1 LQASPDVGIA
11 ILLTLL
17 FSTPFEHAPVGLAPM
32 CALLPT
38 RTGDNMK
45 SIHKLAYAAALTL
58 SALNF
63 APSLASAQDAAGSF
77 TLTHK
82 VHWQNAVVPAGQ
94 YRFTI
99 EPDGPAAM
107 LTLHNMSGGKS
118 FMMLVVSTED
128 SKPKDI
134 SRKLCQYAAA
144 SGIWNDTAL
153 RSARR
158 NSGSSAGS
166 HKRSYNPDRIGGT
179 LVHCFLSREQI

>member
-99 EPDGPAAM
+99 EPDGPASM

-134 SRKLCQYAAA
+134 SELVLVPRP
-144 SGIWNDTAL
+144 
-153 RSARR
+153 
-158 NSGSSAGS
+158 AGS
-166 HKRSYNPDRIGGT
+166 FVST
-179 LVHCFLSREQI
+179 LQLPEFGMTLHFAVPAETREVVRAATSAATTQTASAAH